1 MLNEVVMLTIK
12 QPCEGG
18 KPYVIT
24 KIYKNGSIKITP
36 VRPTCDI
43 RGDLSLFTYDE
54 LIAEAAKRH
63 AENINEGKVVIG
75 VPEQFTSDLPDENEI
90 SVLIDMVELAKKK

>member
-1 MLNEVVMLTIK
+1 MLNEVVMLTSK

-36 VRPTCDI
+36 VRPTQDI

-54 LIAEAAKRH
+54 LIAEAAKRN
-63 AENINEGKVVIG
+63 AENVNEGKVIRG
-75 VPEQFTSDLPDENEI
+75 IPEKFANDLPDENEI
-90 SVLIDMVELAKKK
+90 SVLIDMVDLAKKK